1 MISKKKF
8 IIPKVTNKLNL
19 SLIEKFNIEIFKKY
33 LNHKPSKKLEK
44 RSKSYDPVLK
54 ELFFLH
60 NLVTLNKRLTIL
72 EFGSGWS
79 SLFLSHALLQNKK
92 KYKNQTK
99 QLRGKNK
106 FEMFI
111 LENEK
116 KYLEIS
122 RNRVKKTLNK
132 NIKIHWCLSDV
143 EMSEFEGRYC
153 TVYKRLPEVNPDF
166 IYLDGPD
173 QFKVKGKINNFNLNH
188 EDFMPMVSD
197 LLKIEFFL
205 KPGTILVVDGRS
217 ANVQFLRSFFKRKWL
232 YYYVKEIDKHVLYL
246 DSKSLG
252 LANDK
257 LLNFYKR

>member
-1 MISKKKF
+1 M
-8 IIPKVTNKLNL
+8 PK
-19 SLIEKFNIEIFKKY
+19 
-33 LNHKPSKKLEK
+33 
-44 RSKSYDPVLK
+44 
-54 ELFFLH
+54 
-60 NLVTLNKRLTIL
+60 
-72 EFGSGWS
+72 
-79 SLFLSHALLQNKK
+79 
-92 KYKNQTK
+92 
-99 QLRGKNK
+99 
-106 FEMFI
+106 
-111 LENEK
+111 
-116 KYLEIS
+116 
-122 RNRVKKTLNK
+122 
-132 NIKIHWCLSDV
+132 
-143 EMSEFEGRYC
+143 
-153 TVYKRLPEVNPDF
+153 VNPDF

-173 QFKVKGKINNFNLNH
+173 QFKIKGKINNFNLNH